1 MDEFV
6 SVGLETL
13 PFFAS
18 VFTLGCAA
26 EFAAAVLPS
35 VRRIFESYIALRVVE
50 AGDGVYAVGVLGT
63 IEAAAGK
70 QAGQLG
76 DGDAVELVV
85 EDVVHP
91 FL

>member
-6 SVGLETL
+6 SVGFETL

-18 VFTLGCAA
+18 VFTLGRAA

-35 VRRIFESYIALRVVE
+35 VRGIFESNIAFRVVE

-63 IEAAAGK
+63 IEAVAGQ

-85 EDVVHP
+85 EEKQ
-91 FL
+91 